1 MEASSLEATLRM
13 AFEPLQYAAFVGAL
27 VVLGMLES
35 IAALGAEDVARGKR
49 WPANFA
55 LTAINIL
62 LLGVLPVG
70 SLAAADVAA
79 SRDWGL
85 LNQIAMPASI
95 AVVAAFL
102 LRSLVSYGIH
112 VAMHKVPWLWRLHRV
127 HHTDTAMDV
136 STAVRFHPLE
146 FVISV
151 PVVLAATLVLGFPP
165 LAVIIYSLVD
175 AAMAVFS
182 HANLRLPDRMER
194 GVRLVLVTPAMHRI
208 HHSASQPETDSNY
221 GATLSCWDRLFG
233 THRAKLASA
242 LASIQL
248 GLAECRDRRPDSL
261 LWLLSLPFLKL
272 RPEPAGRQDGG
283 DNRTAMER

>member
-1 MEASSLEATLRM
+1 VAIETTLRM
-13 AFEPLQYAAFVGAL
+13 GFGPLQFAAFVGAL
-27 VVLGMLES
+27 VVLGLLES
-35 IAALGAEDVARGKR
+35 IARLGAEDVARRKR
-49 WPANFA
+49 WPANFG
-55 LTAINIL
+55 LTVINVL
-62 LLGVLPVG
+62 LLVVLPVG

-79 SRDWGL
+79 SRGWGL

-95 AVVAAFL
+95 ALIAAFL
-102 LRSLVSYGIH
+102 LRSLASYGIH

-127 HHTDTAMDV
+127 HHSDTAMDV

-146 FVISV
+146 FVVSV

-165 LAVIIYSLVD
+165 LAVIVYSLVD

-194 GVRLVLVTPAMHRI
+194 CVRLVLVTPAMHRI
-208 HHSASQPETDSNY
+208 HHSASQSETDSNY

-233 THRAKLASA
+233 THQAKPASA
-242 LASIQL
+242 LASMQI

-261 LWLLSLPFLKL
+261 PWLLSLPFRELTPK
-272 RPEPAGRQDGG
+272 PAGRQDGVA
-283 DNRTAMER
+283 NRTAMGG